1 MDGTKYESYIP
12 MNYNMIDNKTIKI
25 IISLKEPNIN
35 DISNWMYSYIN

>member
-12 MNYNMIDNKTIKI
+12 MNYNNMIMNENKIIKI

-35 DISNWMYSYIN
+35 DISN